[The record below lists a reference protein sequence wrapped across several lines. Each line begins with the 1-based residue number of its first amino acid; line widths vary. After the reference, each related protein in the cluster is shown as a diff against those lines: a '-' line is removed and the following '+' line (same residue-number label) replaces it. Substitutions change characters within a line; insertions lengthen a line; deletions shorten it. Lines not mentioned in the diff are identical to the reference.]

1 MEPHMTLALEI
12 VTAQAKVRIMDQE
25 EIRSL
30 VASLTAAIRGMA
42 ETPGA
47 RENCPAG
54 TSASAKKA
62 VRERT
67 ITCLESG
74 KSFKMITRRHLA
86 KYGLTPDD
94 YRAKWGYA
102 KGAPLACKSLQRA
115 RRKKM
120 REMRLLERRVQEQ
133 SAA

>member
-30 VASLTAAIRGMA
+30 AASLTAAIRGMA

-54 TSASAKKA
+54 TSASAKKG
-62 VRERT
+62 RQGT
-67 ITCLESG
+67 HHHLSG
-74 KSFKMITRRHLA
+74 I
-86 KYGLTPDD
+86 G
-94 YRAKWGYA
+94 
-102 KGAPLACKSLQRA
+102 Q
-115 RRKKM
+115 
-120 REMRLLERRVQEQ
+120 VV
-133 SAA
+133 